1 MEISTP
7 PATGAGFP
15 APSCEGAAGSRALST
30 MEAAYYERGDVGGTL
45 ARALCVF
52 ASLVALALAL
62 FLLPKSTSN
71 FPFVHEF
78 KNALSTPPGSKSVAS
93 AAGGQTGGVCTA
105 LPVLK
110 DLSAPEIAL
119 QNIPHGY
126 ATNGSDVSTYQHV
139 STGTLH
145 RLLRSTP
152 TSHFKMASRLT
163 RATAP
168 RCLPVRL
175 SRSSRSRRRT
185 RTRLTSCA
193 RSRRA
198 SPELPSSYSRAPW
211 CGAELPRTLSQPSVM
226 SRRSE
231 QEDATKAARSP
242 CPRIVL
248 TLLRKVVY

>member
-1 MEISTP
+1 
-7 PATGAGFP
+7 
-15 APSCEGAAGSRALST
+15 

-126 ATNGSDVSTYQHV
+126 ATNGSDVSTCINRHASPLTSEYPDLALQNGLTANASDGSPL
-139 STGTLH
+139 STGKTLT
-145 RLLRSTP
+145 LKQIKKKKKNKADKLR
-152 TSHFKMASRLT
+152 KK
-163 RATAP
+163 
-168 RCLPVRL
+168 
-175 SRSSRSRRRT
+175 SSRV
-185 RTRLTSCA
+185 A
-193 RSRRA
+193 
-198 SPELPSSYSRAPW
+198 
-211 CGAELPRTLSQPSVM
+211 GAAVVVQPGPLVRCRVATHSLSTVGDEPAV
-226 SRRSE
+226 
-231 QEDATKAARSP
+231 
-242 CPRIVL
+242 
-248 TLLRKVVY
+248 